1 MSDQKQTGMVFDIQH
16 FSVSDGPG
24 IRTVV
29 FLKGCPLRC
38 RWCHNLESYLARP
51 EIMAY
56 AERCVGCGACV
67 AACPQGITGIRGQES
82 SWRESCIGCGNCVAA
97 CGAGAL
103 EMAGNRMTLEQVM
116 GELLEDVSFYRTSG
130 GGITL
135 SGGEPMSQPQ
145 FALAIAKAAKE
156 QHLHVA
162 METSGYC
169 DADHLMAIRPYVDLF
184 LYDYKLTGDEA
195 HRKYTGVDQQ
205 RILENLHHLDDSG
218 AAIVLRCP
226 MIPGVNVNAGH
237 EAGIIRLAA
246 SLQHV
251 QQIHLEPYHN
261 IGLSKW
267 ERLGMSDF
275 DSFEIPEKEQLREM
289 ASRIAAAT
297 GIETIVM

>member
-1 MSDQKQTGMVFDIQH
+1 
-16 FSVSDGPG
+16 
-24 IRTVV
+24 
-29 FLKGCPLRC
+29 
-38 RWCHNLESYLARP
+38 
-51 EIMAY
+51 
-56 AERCVGCGACV
+56 
-67 AACPQGITGIRGQES
+67 
-82 SWRESCIGCGNCVAA
+82 
-97 CGAGAL
+97 
-103 EMAGNRMTLEQVM
+103 MAGNQMTLEQVM
-116 GELLEDVSFYRTSG
+116 GELLEDAPFYRTSG

-145 FALAIAKAAKE
+145 FALALAKAAKE
-156 QHLHVA
+156 QNLHVA

-169 DADHLMAIRPYVDLF
+169 ETDHLMAIRPYVDLF

-205 RILENLHHLDDSG
+205 RILENLHRLDDSG

-226 MIPGVNVNAGH
+226 MIPGVNVNAEH
-237 EAGIIRLAA
+237 EAGIIRLVA

-261 IGLSKW
+261 IGLSKR
-267 ERLGMSDF
+267 ERLGMTGSDA
-275 DSFEIPEKEQLREM
+275 FEIPEKEKLREM